1 MRMEPVFMVLGQS
14 AATAAVQA
22 IAAGKAVQDIPYA
35 GLRAALVR
43 DGQVL
48 ALSTSKT
55 DARKR

>member
-1 MRMEPVFMVLGQS
+1 MAPVFMVLGQS

-22 IAAGKAVQDIPYA
+22 TATRSAVQDISYPD
-35 GLRAALVR
+35 LRAALLR

-48 ALSTSKT
+48 GVSTSKT

>member
-1 MRMEPVFMVLGQS
+1 MVLGQS